1 MDFPDGPVVKNLACN
16 AVGKGLIPG
25 WGTKIEYCCGTIKP
39 MCRCYEPMQH
49 NQRVLLQQQKILHV
63 AMKILR
69 AANKT

>member
-49 NQRVLLQQQKILHV
+49 N
-63 AMKILR
+63 
-69 AANKT
+69 